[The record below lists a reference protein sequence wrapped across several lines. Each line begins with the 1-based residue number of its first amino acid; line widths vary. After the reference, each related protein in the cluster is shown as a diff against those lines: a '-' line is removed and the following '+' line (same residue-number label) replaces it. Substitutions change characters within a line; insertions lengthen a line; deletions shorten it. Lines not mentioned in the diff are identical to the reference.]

1 MLFGQFIMNQIE
13 TIPPSAAATVHV
25 SLSQPRQNLWRRWRR
40 TSPLALIYAAAVL
53 IFYTTVF
60 IIPFGTAIWLS
71 FHNWDFLTTPVF
83 VGLRNFNKALTD
95 QYFWQALRTT
105 LLFSVVEISVGVGLA
120 LLLALAY
127 THVKGRLQN
136 TFLSIYYLPVVTPTV
151 ASIYLWRFLYRPTGG
166 TLNSLLASF
175 GLPEQPFLTSPSQA
189 LWCITVMV
197 IWANVGGAAVIL
209 LAGMNDVPESL
220 YEAAKLDGA
229 SFWQLFV
236 KITLP
241 LIRPVLVYQIVVSV
255 IGTVQMFEP
264 FFLMPGPGFSTRT
277 LSLYTY
283 QLGFQTLNLGYGAA
297 VSLIIFV
304 LLLFATVFQLQRWQ
318 VNWEH

>member
-1 MLFGQFIMNQIE
+1 MRQSE
-13 TIPPSAAATVHV
+13 TIPSAVARPI
-25 SLSQPRQNLWRRWRR
+25 SLRSGERQGVWQRFRRS
-40 TSPLALIYAAAVL
+40 SPLALVFAAAVI
-53 IFYTTVF
+53 IFYAAVF

-71 FHNWDFLTTPVF
+71 FHNWDFLTTPVY
-83 VGLRNFNKALTD
+83 VGLRNFSKAVSD
-95 QYFWQALRTT
+95 QYFWMALRTT
-105 LLFSVVEISVGVGLA
+105 LLFSAVEIILAVGLA

-127 THVKGRLQN
+127 SNVKGKVQGF
-136 TFLSIYYLPVVTPTV
+136 FLAIYYLPVVTPTV
-151 ASIYLWRFLYRPTGG
+151 AYIYLWRFLYRPTGG
-166 TLNSLLASF
+166 TFNSVLASL
-175 GLPEQPFLTSPSQA
+175 GLPEQPFLTSTDQA

-220 YEAAKLDGA
+220 YEAARLDGA
-229 SFWQLFV
+229 GFWHLFFR
-236 KITLP
+236 ITLP
-241 LIRPVLVYQIVVSV
+241 LIRPVLVYQVVVSV

-277 LSLYTY
+277 LALYTY

-297 VSLIIFV
+297 VSLIVFV

>member
-1 MLFGQFIMNQIE
+1 MNQIE
-13 TIPPSAAATVHV
+13 TLPPTGVAPAAR
-25 SLSQPRQNLWRRWRR
+25 SLKAKRQQGWFGHLRRS
-40 TSPLALIYAAAVL
+40 SPLALIYALAAL
-53 IFYTTVF
+53 IFYGTIFVY
-60 IIPFGTAIWLS
+60 PFGTAIWLS
-71 FHNWDFLTTPVF
+71 FHNWDYLTKPVY
-83 VGLRNFNKALTD
+83 VGGRNFAKALAD
-95 QYFWQALRTT
+95 DYFWQALRTT
-105 LLFSVVEISVGVGLA
+105 LMFSVVEIALGIGLA

-127 THVKGRLQN
+127 SYVRGRLQN
-136 TFLSIYYLPVVTPTV
+136 FFLSIYYLPVVTPTV

-166 TLNSLLASF
+166 TLNSVLASL
-175 GLPEQPFLTSPSQA
+175 GIPEQPFLTSPEQA
-189 LWCITVMV
+189 LWCITAMV

-209 LAGMNDVPESL
+209 LAGMNDVPENL
-220 YEAAKLDGA
+220 YEAARLDGA
-229 SFWQLFV
+229 GFWQLFL

-241 LIRPVLVYQIVVSV
+241 MIRPVLIYQVVVSV
-255 IGTVQMFEP
+255 IGTVQLFEP
-264 FFLMPGPGFSTRT
+264 FFLIPGPGFSTRT